1 MLIRQ
6 TLFQLNSFCKTNPW
20 TVLCLF
26 VSYLVLEGISLIFDN
41 HAETFF
47 RFFGYLAIFSVTVTL
62 FAADMKLFEPSI
74 KFTAAKKHFWATVIA
89 FFTAS
94 SVITLFLFIFLGAL
108 IFLNIDVEN
117 LVISPWFFA
126 CLSFFMTWLLL
137 RLSIYV
143 PLSHLPAETR
153 PTLVKSYISTRRINR
168 DIFLVAFIEAL
179 VCLEMFFH
187 SPSLFFEA
195 MVTALYSVI
204 FIFNV
209 GFAVTAGKKLY
220 SEV

>member
-74 KFTAAKKHFWATVIA
+74 KFTAAKN
-89 FFTAS
+89 
-94 SVITLFLFIFLGAL
+94 IFGQ
-108 IFLNIDVEN
+108 
-117 LVISPWFFA
+117 P
-126 CLSFFMTWLLL
+126 
-137 RLSIYV
+137 
-143 PLSHLPAETR
+143 
-153 PTLVKSYISTRRINR
+153 
-168 DIFLVAFIEAL
+168 
-179 VCLEMFFH
+179 
-187 SPSLFFEA
+187 
-195 MVTALYSVI
+195 
-204 FIFNV
+204 
-209 GFAVTAGKKLY
+209 
-220 SEV
+220 

>member
-1 MLIRQ
+1 MIIRQ
-6 TLFQLNSFCKTNPW
+6 TLFQVNSFCKTNPW

-26 VSYLVLEGISLIFDN
+26 VSYLVLEGVSFIFDN
-41 HAETFF
+41 HVATFF
-47 RFFGYLAIFSVTVTL
+47 DIFGYLAIFSVTVTL

-74 KFTAAKKHFWATVIA
+74 KFTAAKKHFWATVIV
-89 FFTAS
+89 FFI
-94 SVITLFLFIFLGAL
+94 VVLVVVFFFFIFVGAL

-153 PTLVKSYISTRRINR
+153 PTLVKSYISSRRINR

-179 VCLEMFFH
+179 VCLQMIFD

-204 FIFNV
+204 SIFSAGFI
-209 GFAVTAGKKLY
+209 VTAGKKLY
-220 SEV
+220 TEV